1 MGNLV
6 RFGNVVQV
14 ISSNVLHFYTSKS
27 LIKFFQQLL
36 HLKFNTYLTVNKRP
50 PVVLKKKRDGWQGR
64 ILVLYFAFLQTVST
78 GDTDV
83 LGDKVI
89 LMNPVNGGSQV
100 LYVAA
105 NHELPDNPGCKE
117 VNVVNSTTPWK
128 ISLFMEHREDL
139 DDVLKG
145 GDFSTRNRR
154 NF

>member
-1 MGNLV
+1 M
-6 RFGNVVQV
+6 
-14 ISSNVLHFYTSKS
+14 
-27 LIKFFQQLL
+27 
-36 HLKFNTYLTVNKRP
+36 
-50 PVVLKKKRDGWQGR
+50 
-64 ILVLYFAFLQTVST
+64 VLYFAFLQTVST

>member
-1 MGNLV
+1 M
-6 RFGNVVQV
+6 
-14 ISSNVLHFYTSKS
+14 
-27 LIKFFQQLL
+27 
-36 HLKFNTYLTVNKRP
+36 
-50 PVVLKKKRDGWQGR
+50 
-64 ILVLYFAFLQTVST
+64 VLYFAFLQTVST

-89 LMNPVNGGSQV
+89 LMNPVIGGSQV
-100 LYVAA
+100 LYVTA
-105 NHELPDNPGCKE
+105 NHDLPDNPGCKE